1 MVRPRNRHLQEDT
14 ENMQDL
20 RLQKN
25 IFLGTFTLMIIFLIS
40 LYLQISLA
48 FSGIVAAVLLISTGI
63 MYVKYKDFYTLR
75 DRGQRTWCVT
85 ISMYASL
92 LLTLGCVY
100 YFTQDAPLTDDYA
113 LVFLFGFMF
122 FTYMVY
128 RTLSPT
134 MVVGNKRRRIKN

>member
-1 MVRPRNRHLQEDT
+1 MSHRNRPAVSDDSSRDLKRQEG
-14 ENMQDL
+14 
-20 RLQKN
+20 
-25 IFLGTFTLMIIFLIS
+25 IFLSTFALMILFLVS
-40 LYLQISLA
+40 LYLSLP
-48 FSGIVAAVLLISTGI
+48 AAVPIVLAVVLVAWTIA
-63 MYVKYKDFYTLR
+63 MYIKFHEFYKMR

-92 LLTLGCVY
+92 ILTLACAW
-100 YFTQDAPLTDDYA
+100 YFTQDAPLTDEYA

-134 MVVGNKRRRIKN
+134 MVVGNRRIRYK

>member
-1 MVRPRNRHLQEDT
+1 MSHRNRPAVSDDSSRDLKRQEG
-14 ENMQDL
+14 
-20 RLQKN
+20 
-25 IFLGTFTLMIIFLIS
+25 IFLSTFALMILFLVS
-40 LYLQISLA
+40 LYLSLP
-48 FSGIVAAVLLISTGI
+48 AAVPIVLAVVLVAWTVA
-63 MYVKYKDFYTLR
+63 MYIKFHEFYKMR

-92 LLTLGCVY
+92 ILTLACAW
-100 YFTQDAPLTDDYA
+100 YFTQDAPLTDEYA

-134 MVVGNKRRRIKN
+134 MVVGNRRIRYK

>member
-1 MVRPRNRHLQEDT
+1 MVRQRNRHLQEDQ
-14 ENMQDL
+14 ENMRDL

-25 IFLGTFTLMIIFLIS
+25 IFLGTFTLMVVFLVS
-40 LYLQISLA
+40 LYLQISLV

-92 LLTLGCVY
+92 LLTLGCAY
-100 YFTQDAPLTDDYA
+100 YFTQDAPLTEDYA

-122 FTYMVY
+122 FTYMAY

-134 MVVGNKRRRIKN
+134 MVVGNKRQRIKK

>member
-1 MVRPRNRHLQEDT
+1 MVRPHNRRLQEDA
-14 ENMQDL
+14 ENKKDL
-20 RLQKN
+20 QLQKN
-25 IFLGTFTLMIIFLIS
+25 IFLGTFALMIIFLVS

-48 FSGIVAAVLLISTGI
+48 FSGVVAAVLLISTVVI
-63 MYVKYKDFYTLR
+63 YVKYKDFYALR

-92 LLTLGCVY
+92 LLTLGCAY
-100 YFTQDAPLTDDYA
+100 YFTQDAPLTEDYA

-122 FTYMVY
+122 FTYMAY

-134 MVVGNKRRRIKN
+134 MVVGNKRWRIKN

>member
-1 MVRPRNRHLQEDT
+1 MGRIRNRHLQEDT
-14 ENMQDL
+14 ENKKDL
-20 RLQKN
+20 KLQKN
-25 IFLGTFTLMIIFLIS
+25 IFLGTFTLMIIFLVS
-40 LYLQISLA
+40 LYLQIGLI
-48 FSGIVAAVLLISTGI
+48 FSGIVAAILLISTGI
-63 MYVKYKDFYTLR
+63 LYIKYKDFYTLR

-85 ISMYASL
+85 VAMYASFI
-92 LLTLGCVY
+92 LTLGCVY

>member
-1 MVRPRNRHLQEDT
+1 MTRIRNRHSQEAT
-14 ENMQDL
+14 ENAHDL

-25 IFLGTFTLMIIFLIS
+25 FFLGKFTLMIVFLVS
-40 LYLQISLA
+40 LYLQISLV
-48 FSGIVAAVLLISTGI
+48 FSGVVAAILLISTLV
-63 MYVKYKDFYTLR
+63 MYMKYKDFYTLR

-92 LLTLGCVY
+92 ILTLGCVY

-134 MVVGNKRRRIKN
+134 MVVGNKRHRIKE

>member
-1 MVRPRNRHLQEDT
+1 MSHRNRPAVSDDSSRDLKRQEG
-14 ENMQDL
+14 
-20 RLQKN
+20 
-25 IFLGTFTLMIIFLIS
+25 IFLSTFALMILFLVS
-40 LYLQISLA
+40 LYLSLP
-48 FSGIVAAVLLISTGI
+48 AAVPIVLAVVLAAWTVA
-63 MYVKYKDFYTLR
+63 MYIKFHEFYKMR

-92 LLTLGCVY
+92 ILTLACAW
-100 YFTQDAPLTDDYA
+100 YFTQDAPLTDEYA

-134 MVVGNKRRRIKN
+134 MVVGNRRIRYK